1 MKSLFSS
8 AGIRQFLSYFW
19 VGGVSAIVEWL
30 VFSVLDTLLELPYLL
45 STVLA
50 FICSTTVN
58 WFLGRTFTFK
68 DSVYQDQKAKE
79 IVLVFLVSAVGL
91 LFNLLLMYLFVTVL
105 GMNTHLLKTVAK
117 ILSTG
122 IVFIWNYLSRK
133 SWIYRKRV

>member
-1 MKSLFSS
+1 MKSLFSA
-8 AGIRQFLSYFW
+8 AGLRQFLSYFW

-30 VFSVLDTLLELPYLL
+30 VFSALDTLLELPYLL

-68 DSVYQDQKAKE
+68 GSAYQDRKAKE
-79 IVLVFLVSAVGL
+79 IFLVFLVSAVGL

-105 GMNTHLLKTVAK
+105 GMNTHFLKTVAK

-122 IVFIWNYLSRK
+122 IVFIWNFVSRK
-133 SWIYRKRV
+133 YLIYKMF

>member
-68 DSVYQDQKAKE
+68 DSAYQNQKAKE

-105 GMNTHLLKTVAK
+105 GMNTHLLKTIAK

-122 IVFIWNYLSRK
+122 IVFIWNFVSRK
-133 SWIYRKRV
+133 YLIYKE

>member
-1 MKSLFSS
+1 MKSLFSA

-30 VFSVLDTLLELPYLL
+30 IFSVLDTLLELPYLL

-68 DSVYQDQKAKE
+68 DSSYQGQKAKE

-105 GMNTHLLKTVAK
+105 GMNTHFLKTVAK
-117 ILSTG
+117 ILPTG
-122 IVFIWNYLSRK
+122 IVFIWNFVSRK
-133 SWIYRKRV
+133 YLIYKM

>member
-1 MKSLFSS
+1 MKSLFSA

-45 STVLA
+45 STILA
-50 FICSTTVN
+50 FACSTTVN

-68 DSVYQDQKAKE
+68 ISAYQSEKAKE
-79 IVLVFLVSAVGL
+79 ILLVFAVSAVGL

-105 GMNTHLLKTVAK
+105 GMNTHLMKTIAEV
-117 ILSTG
+117 LSTG
-122 IVFIWNYLSRK
+122 IVFIWNFVSRK
-133 SWIYRKRV
+133 YLIYKV

>member
-8 AGIRQFLSYFW
+8 VGIRQFLSSFW

-30 VFSVLDTLLELPYLL
+30 VFSVLDTLLELPYLV

-58 WFLGRTFTFK
+58 WFLGRSFTFK
-68 DSVYQDQKAKE
+68 DSAYQNQKAKE
-79 IVLVFLVSAVGL
+79 ILLVFLVSAVGL

-105 GMNTHLLKTVAK
+105 GMNTHLLKTIAK

-122 IVFIWNYLSRK
+122 FVFIWNFVSRK
-133 SWIYRKRV
+133 YLIYKM